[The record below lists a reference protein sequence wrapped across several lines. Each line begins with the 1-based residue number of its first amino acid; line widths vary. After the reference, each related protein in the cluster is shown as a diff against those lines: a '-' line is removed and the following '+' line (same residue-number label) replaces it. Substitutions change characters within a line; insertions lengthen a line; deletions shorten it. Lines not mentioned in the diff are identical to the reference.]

1 MITYHPVPC
10 QAKLWG
16 DIWTVTSFERCPKF
30 SILVLLMWYS
40 LMILNHLEF
49 VNKKFQKFKISYRLK
64 LKYYVIIAPR
74 ACQQLFKKILKVVL
88 SPAVLLTNIIIQE
101 NSKKSQQKFLKK
113 IKKLFAPKLLTTKL
127 SCGII
132 ARTHTH
138 TRTHTHWFSPL
149 KGRKKSK
156 NQ

>member
-1 MITYHPVPC
+1 
-10 QAKLWG
+10 
-16 DIWTVTSFERCPKF
+16 
-30 SILVLLMWYS
+30 MWHS

-113 IKKLFAPKLLTTKL
+113 IKKLFTPKLLTTKL

-132 ARTHTH
+132 ART
-138 TRTHTHWFSPL
+138 RTHTHTLIFAP
-149 KGRKKSK
+149 KRKEKVKKSIK
-156 NQ
+156 KVPQSIGTTTIELCSLAMI